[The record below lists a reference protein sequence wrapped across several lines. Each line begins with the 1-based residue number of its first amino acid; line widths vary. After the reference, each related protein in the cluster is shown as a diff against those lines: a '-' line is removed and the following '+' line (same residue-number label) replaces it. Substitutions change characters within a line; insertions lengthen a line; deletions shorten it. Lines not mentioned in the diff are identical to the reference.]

1 MQRGGIYL
9 FLFII
14 FFITN
19 VGKGF
24 AVTNMESSFHFENI
38 DYQTN
43 SNTEEGLSFHNYHFL
58 SFNLSHFIIS
68 VSANKKWSDGI
79 QESDSLENDSKYI
92 RLNKTLLLWIGLL
105 IIGIFIGATYF
116 LKGKPGDGAL
126 PANDRWKNQH
136 QMDVQQPG
144 WFCRWRAAID
154 DG

>member
-58 SFNLSHFIIS
+58 SFNLIKNGRMAFRSQIHSKMIQNIS
-68 VSANKKWSDGI
+68 D
-79 QESDSLENDSKYI
+79 
-92 RLNKTLLLWIGLL
+92 
-105 IIGIFIGATYF
+105 
-116 LKGKPGDGAL
+116 
-126 PANDRWKNQH
+126 
-136 QMDVQQPG
+136 
-144 WFCRWRAAID
+144 
-154 DG
+154 

>member
-126 PANDRWKNQH
+126 PANDR
-136 QMDVQQPG
+136 
-144 WFCRWRAAID
+144 
-154 DG
+154 